1 MVTIPSKF
9 DLHLRLPDD
18 PSSAAFHRA
27 AGCFRNLVLMT
38 RLQLLFPKALA
49 LHCGPTGIGEAKF
62 GFNPL
67 LHVYANPT
75 NN

>member
-1 MVTIPSKF
+1 
-9 DLHLRLPDD
+9 
-18 PSSAAFHRA
+18 
-27 AGCFRNLVLMT
+27 MT

-67 LHVYANPT
+67 LLTCLRQSDQQLMTEAPIVFRLFTKLVPRYSYRQRREDEACF
-75 NN
+75 